1 MPALAFVLVERA
13 VPPDPIELVRR
24 AASFGCKLVHEGGTQ
39 SPATYSI
46 VGGGI
51 LMVMLIDAPHP
62 DAPKMTPSLVA
73 PTAEDLQRAKAH
85 YIVVLMDGPTA
96 QREQDILLARLTA
109 AVVRSS
115 PAVAAML
122 GHGICFHRAGFFAE
136 IVEAEDDL
144 PMMVCVD
151 ITRAPEPDERMSM
164 LTHGLVRY
172 GREEFFVTASQGGKA
187 AMDFIVGLAR
197 WMLMDPN
204 KQLPT
209 GDTVGRTP
217 HEKVRVQRVPNPTG
231 EGPEVI
237 RLDLDL

>member
-46 VGGGI
+46 GGGGI

-115 PAVAAML
+115 
-122 GHGICFHRAGFFAE
+122 
-136 IVEAEDDL
+136 
-144 PMMVCVD
+144 
-151 ITRAPEPDERMSM
+151 PDERMSM

>member
-1 MPALAFVLVERA
+1 
-13 VPPDPIELVRR
+13 
-24 AASFGCKLVHEGGTQ
+24 
-39 SPATYSI
+39 
-46 VGGGI
+46 
-51 LMVMLIDAPHP
+51 
-62 DAPKMTPSLVA
+62 
-73 PTAEDLQRAKAH
+73 
-85 YIVVLMDGPTA
+85 
-96 QREQDILLARLTA
+96 
-109 AVVRSS
+109 
-115 PAVAAML
+115 
-122 GHGICFHRAGFFAE
+122 
-136 IVEAEDDL
+136 
-144 PMMVCVD
+144 
-151 ITRAPEPDERMSM
+151 MSM